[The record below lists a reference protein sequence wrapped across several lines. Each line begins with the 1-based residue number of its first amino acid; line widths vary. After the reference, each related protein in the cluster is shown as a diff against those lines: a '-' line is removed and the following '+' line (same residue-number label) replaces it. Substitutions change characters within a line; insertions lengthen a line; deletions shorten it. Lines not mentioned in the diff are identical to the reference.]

1 MIDHVNNYNGN
12 TISHEKC
19 LPVSI
24 CKIMTHKITK
34 KQHYMFTVTHN
45 NVLLRTFGR

>member
-1 MIDHVNNYNGN
+1 MKGRINNYIVS

-24 CKIMTHKITK
+24 CKTKTHTIREK
-34 KQHYMFTVTHN
+34 KHYMFTVTHN
-45 NVLLRTFGR
+45 NV